1 MRRKITISYCS
12 GFRTK
17 QGTHKFLRPIAPLLR
32 SQRCHFFAFA
42 SRLAELK
49 RSFMS
54 LALLNEAR
62 MMLFARLALP
72 ASFLLV
78 CSGFLCFFALSSS
91 TGRLQQSAFSCHGD
105 NALERKA
112 RKKTA
117 LLHPV
122 FLSAFLSDI
131 QPAVQQENRF
141 ASLYPLLSTSQ
152 SSSSSSDSASFE
164 EGILG

>member
-1 MRRKITISYCS
+1 
-12 GFRTK
+12 
-17 QGTHKFLRPIAPLLR
+17 
-32 SQRCHFFAFA
+32 
-42 SRLAELK
+42 
-49 RSFMS
+49 MS

-62 MMLFARLALP
+62 MMLFALP
-72 ASFLLV
+72 ARSAYFLLLV
-78 CSGFLCFFALSSS
+78 CPGFLCFFALSSS

-141 ASLYPLLSTSQ
+141 ASLYPLLSTAQ